1 MDNASGLELS
11 TAATDPTAYGSVV
24 RRPDFGVIITAILNI
39 IFYTSVM
46 LLGISGNS
54 LILRVY
60 GSKPQKTST
69 HVLIRGL
76 AWFDLMAC
84 ALRIHNIA
92 YHVAAL
98 LGRQLPIFFIATTLA
113 STITPY
119 TSVVLTGAI
128 AVERYDCVCRPRRR
142 LLNPRRAKLLVLG
155 SCLGAVAGCIPYAV
169 AKIFPSPT
177 TIKTALEFQLIPYV
191 AVLLVIAVCY
201 GRVYQTIRKHLK
213 ISALSSQGL
222 RTNRSADANTTT
234 RRGNNSIGT
243 SINTLAAQISTD
255 TERVSGRLQPSSS
268 SNTLVVAVVAGP
280 STSTTPTDAAGDLQ
294 PIGRDGEHQPA
305 ILQPQPAKG
314 ISNDPTVSLQR
325 KTTRMLFVTS
335 VVFLI
340 TWLPYWLYVAVAL
353 HKYNGADIDDNVLV
367 VVYHCASVL
376 HINNVVNPLIYGV
389 SNRRFRKDSLDM
401 LRKLKPC

>member
-1 MDNASGLELS
+1 MDNASSLVL
-11 TAATDPTAYGSVV
+11 PTAPTDYGPALS
-24 RRPDFGVIITAILNI
+24 RPDVGMTINSILKI

-69 HVLIRGL
+69 HVFILGL
-76 AWFDLMAC
+76 AWFDLMVC
-84 ALRIHNIA
+84 IHRVYNLGFFAVI
-92 YHVAAL
+92 L
-98 LGRQLPIFFIATTLA
+98 LGRKLPSFFKAIEIASLINVYA
-113 STITPY
+113 SVI
-119 TSVVLTGAI
+119 VTGAI

-142 LLNPRRAKLLVLG
+142 LLNPRRAKLVVLG
-155 SCLGAVAGCIPYAV
+155 SWLAAAAVCVPFTIN
-169 AKIFPSPT
+169 KISSSLT
-177 TIKTALEFQLIPYV
+177 ATKTSLTFQLV
-191 AVLLVIAVCY
+191 LFMAVLLVIAVCY
-201 GRVYQTIRKHLK
+201 GKVYQTIRKHLK
-213 ISALSSQGL
+213 INAFRSQGL

-268 SNTLVVAVVAGP
+268 NTTLAVAVVAGP

-294 PIGRDGEHQPA
+294 PVGRDDEHQPA
-305 ILQPQPAKG
+305 ILQPQAARDIP
-314 ISNDPTVSLQR
+314 NDRTVTLQQ
-325 KTTRMLFVTS
+325 KTTRMLFITS

-367 VVYHCASVL
+367 VMYNCTLFVY
-376 HINNVVNPLIYGV
+376 INNVVNPLIYGL
-389 SNRRFRKDSLDM
+389 SNRRFRKDCFEV
-401 LRKLKPC
+401 LRKLKPF